1 MTMDELI
8 EGGAPR
14 PVLGDRSGGEVD
26 VLGIGF
32 GPSNLSLAIAIEEFN
47 DRRPAGRPLTAR
59 FVDVRPQFGWHDGM
73 LLPGTTMQISFLKD
87 LVSLRTPTSPFTFL
101 NYLQENGRLSDFINL
116 KTFFSTRREFHGYL
130 SWAASRIAIPVT
142 YGTRATRIDWSGGR
156 FQVALESVADAS
168 VVTTVA
174 ARNVVI
180 GSGIQP
186 VLPAGI
192 VPGARVFHN
201 HQLLHK
207 LAELPSRPHGRFLV
221 VGSGQSAAEVAAYLH
236 DSYPDAEV
244 HASFRRFGYT
254 PSDDTP
260 YANRIFDPEAVDEFY
275 TAPPELKQ
283 RLLDYHWPTNYS
295 AVDADL
301 IRDLYRREYDESTRG
316 VRRLVVHKVTGI
328 EQLSEGSDG
337 VTATIRDLG
346 DRGSTTLEVDAAVF
360 ATGFRP
366 ADARSMLGPSIDAS
380 SSFEGDLPIVERDY
394 RLRLPSVPER
404 IFLNGGVQHSH
415 GLTSSLLSNVAVRA
429 ADILRAITDELPGSE
444 PDHPATQHRLP
455 AAIRTDAR
463 QEQH

>member
-1 MTMDELI
+1 MDELI
-8 EGGAPR
+8 ED
-14 PVLGDRSGGEVD
+14 GDRRLGAGDGAGGEVD
-26 VLGIGF
+26 ILGIGF

-47 DRRPAGRPLTAR
+47 DRHRAGRQLTAR

-101 NYLQENGRLSDFINL
+101 NYLQEQGRLSDFINL
-116 KTFFSTRREFHGYL
+116 KTFFPTRREFHGYL
-130 SWAASRIAIPVT
+130 SWAANRLDIPVS
-142 YGTRATRIDWSGGR
+142 YGTRATCIDWRGGR
-156 FQVALESVADAS
+156 FEVTLESVVDGS
-168 VVTTVA
+168 EMTRVA

-180 GSGIQP
+180 GAGIQA
-186 VLPAGI
+186 VLPEGI

-207 LAELPSRPHGRFLV
+207 LAELPARPHGRFLV

-244 HASFRRFGYT
+244 HASFRRFGYS

-283 RLLDYHWPTNYS
+283 QLLDYHWQTNYS

-328 EQLSEGSDG
+328 ERLSEGPDG
-337 VTATIRDLG
+337 VTVTIRDLG
-346 DRGSTTLEVDAAVF
+346 DRGSTTLEVDAVVF

-366 ADARSMLGPSIDAS
+366 ADTRSMLGPSIDGS

-429 ADILRAITDELPGSE
+429 ADILRAITDEQ
-444 PDHPATQHRLP
+444 PDHHATQQRLP
-455 AAIRTDAR
+455 AAVRTDPR
-463 QEQH
+463 

>member
-1 MTMDELI
+1 MAVRELI
-8 EGGAPR
+8 ES
-14 PVLGDRSGGEVD
+14 GDRRLGSAECADGEVD

-47 DRRPAGRPLTAR
+47 DRHRASRRLTAR
-59 FVDVRPQFGWHDGM
+59 FVDVQRRFGWHDGM
-73 LLPGTTMQISFLKD
+73 LLPGATMQISFLKD

-101 NYLQENGRLSDFINL
+101 NYLNEQGRLSDFINL
-116 KTFFSTRREFHGYL
+116 KTFFPTRREF
-130 SWAASRIAIPVT
+130 
-142 YGTRATRIDWSGGR
+142 WSGGR
-156 FQVALESVADAS
+156 FEVTLESVADGS
-168 VVTTVA
+168 EVTRVA
-174 ARNVVI
+174 ARHVVI
-180 GSGIQP
+180 GTGIRP
-186 VLPAGI
+186 VLPEGI
-192 VPGARVFHN
+192 TPGERVFHN
-201 HQLLHK
+201 HQLLNR

-283 RLLDYHWPTNYS
+283 QLLDYHWPTNYS

-316 VRRLVVHKVTGI
+316 VRRLIVHRVTGI
-328 EQLSEGSDG
+328 ERLSEGADG
-337 VTATIRDLG
+337 VTVTIRDLG
-346 DRGSTTLEVDAAVF
+346 NRGSTTLEVDAAVF

-366 ADARSMLGPSIDAS
+366 ADTRSMLGPGIDGS

-394 RLRLPSVPER
+394 RLRLCGVPER

-415 GLTSSLLSNVAVRA
+415 GLTSSLLSNVASRA
-429 ADILRAITDELPGSE
+429 SDILRAITDEQ
-444 PDHPATQHRLP
+444 PDRPATRQPLP
-455 AAIRTDAR
+455 ATIRTDSR
-463 QEQH
+463 